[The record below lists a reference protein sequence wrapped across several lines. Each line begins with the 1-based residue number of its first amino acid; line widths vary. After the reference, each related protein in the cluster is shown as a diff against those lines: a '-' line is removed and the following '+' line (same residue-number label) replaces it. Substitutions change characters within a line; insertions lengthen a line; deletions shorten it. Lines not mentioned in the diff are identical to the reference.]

1 MVRPLPSVP
10 PWDALSAIDSVTSG
24 MKRETMP
31 APVAGERQLFN
42 LMVNSM
48 RALLVGA
55 ESAKRTARPEN
66 HLNCI
71 LKLEGRAPLEG
82 RKQRRRR
89 ERSPCQ
95 GKMGCSYLKGQNIY
109 RGCTACGDDPSASS
123 PRAAALPIAENLA
136 DGRSSSSKDVR
147 G

>member
-31 APVAGERQLFN
+31 APVAEERQLFN

-89 ERSPCQ
+89 EE
-95 GKMGCSYLKGQNIY
+95 G
-109 RGCTACGDDPSASS
+109 S
-123 PRAAALPIAENLA
+123 PRQGE
-136 DGRSSSSKDVR
+136 DGLSFVSARPEYIPRVHCLW
-147 G
+147 